1 MLTLDNLQRNSK
13 QNSLEVKVVLFL
25 LTCKLQ
31 SRINSHCSGDSL
43 RKHATKSL
51 CRSTSG
57 KVTSASVLVSRDQYG
72 TKFTAKNVSR
82 NRRKRN
88 FIPNKRYWWREKTV
102 PFMLD
107 KSVGVT
113 GRKAFNAAIAD
124 FKKKTCIRFIK
135 HTNEEDYIWVH
146 RGSGCFSITGKSGG
160 KQNLSL
166 GKGCGKKGVV
176 IHELLHA
183 LGMMHEHCRADRDQF
198 IRINF
203 DNIKPKARI
212 EYQKW
217 NGYTIDE
224 PYDYG
229 SVMHYGSYFFS
240 LDRHR
245 PIIVKLMPGGPQ
257 IGQRKGFSDLDLR
270 KINKL
275 YKCKNYVRLRPAPR
289 RPIVKIVSG
298 NCSFERGFCN
308 WKNWRN
314 KMEDQF
320 DWKIRNMVD
329 EPHFQS
335 SLKQPSGNFVFFKR
349 PQSRAEYMSSGVLYS
364 GFFIGSC
371 CLRFYY
377 HMNTGGYL
385 RVFINENE
393 SQRKNPFVLIWQK
406 VGRQGNMWR
415 KMEKHITGIRKPY
428 KIYIEGIKTPQ
439 LTGIVAVDHV
449 CVIQGATCMDT

>member
-1 MLTLDNLQRNSK
+1 MAPVLHADNHRLQMPRLVK
-13 QNSLEVKVVLFL
+13 EPFGEKGTEIAQEVAQNEPLSFPHF
-25 LTCKLQ
+25 
-31 SRINSHCSGDSL
+31 SRKTSGESL

-51 CRSTSG
+51 CRSTSD

-203 DNIKPKARI
+203 DNIKP
-212 EYQKW
+212 
-217 NGYTIDE
+217 
-224 PYDYG
+224 
-229 SVMHYGSYFFS
+229 
-240 LDRHR
+240 
-245 PIIVKLMPGGPQ
+245 
-257 IGQRKGFSDLDLR
+257 
-270 KINKL
+270 
-275 YKCKNYVRLRPAPR
+275 RLRPAPR

-320 DWKIRNMVD
+320 DWKIGNMVD

-439 LTGIVAVDHV
+439 LTGIVAVDDV